1 MNPTDLETQLEGL
14 HDQGYGWALAC
25 CRWDESEAE
34 DVLQTAYVKV
44 LSGRARFGGHS
55 TFKTWFFGVI
65 RRSAQEHRRRAR
77 SREKGLAR
85 LARARSE
92 PPVSRPRAGEL
103 ERAGDASRLVAALE
117 RLSRRQREVIHLVFY
132 QDLSIAEAGL
142 VMEVSLGSARTHYE
156 RAKSRLRAL
165 LREES
170 PEEVQEGSSNA

>member
-1 MNPTDLETQLEGL
+1 MNPTDLEAQLERL
-14 HDQGYGWALAC
+14 HDESYGWALAC

-44 LSGRARFGGHS
+44 ISGRARFGGHS
-55 TFKTWFFGVI
+55 SLKTWFFGVI

-85 LARARSE
+85 LARLRSE
-92 PPVSRPRAGEL
+92 PPVSRPGTGEL
-103 ERAGDASRLVAALE
+103 ERSGDASRLVAALE

-132 QDLSIAEAGL
+132 QDLSIAEAGR

-170 PEEVQEGSSNA
+170 PEEVQEGSPNV